1 MPLYDKWDTFTASI
15 RYCPTLS
22 SRVPSWKYFNNY
34 IISKLRAYLSS
45 GEYKADLGF
54 VHIIEYPEY
63 NTVNTEC
70 I

>member
-1 MPLYDKWDTFTASI
+1 MSQVGNILI
-15 RYCPTLS
+15 ITL
-22 SRVPSWKYFNNY
+22 
-34 IISKLRAYLSS
+34 SKLRAYLSS

-63 NTVNTEC
+63 ITVNTEC